1 MPTID
6 PLLYSPEQ
14 CKNMDKWDRVKR
26 AGAYCIVKK
35 PDMLD
40 CAINRANSHFQK
52 YHRLAHFA
60 KPFKHQQDIA
70 NFRFFQNEQKKRTR
84 TQQEVLRAKLKK
96 REDVK
101 TKANS
106 PRKLSNGGGRSK
118 RRARN

>member
-70 NFRFFQNEQKKRTR
+70 NFRFFQNEQKKENKNTTR
-84 TQQEVLRAKLKK
+84 GFA
-96 REDVK
+96 REIK
-101 TKANS
+101 EERRRENES
-106 PRKLSNGGGRSK
+106 KLSK
-118 RRARN
+118 EIE